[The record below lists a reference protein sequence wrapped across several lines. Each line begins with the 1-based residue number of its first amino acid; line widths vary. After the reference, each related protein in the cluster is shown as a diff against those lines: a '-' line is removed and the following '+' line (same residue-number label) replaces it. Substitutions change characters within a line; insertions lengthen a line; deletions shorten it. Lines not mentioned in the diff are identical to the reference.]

1 MLSDTPIEQR
11 DAEAIDAY
19 SHLVIR
25 VAAELKPSVVSL
37 AVRRH
42 SSARS
47 RRLGSGS
54 GVILTPD
61 GYILTSAHVIGE
73 GEGITVGLSD
83 GRELEAAVIGRD
95 PLSDLAVIR
104 SEGDDLPAATLGDAD
119 TLRVGQ
125 LVIALGNPMGLAGS
139 VTAGVVSA
147 LGRSL
152 TTRAGAHG
160 RLVENVIQT
169 DASLN
174 PGNSGGALADSRG
187 RVVGINTA
195 LAGYGLGL
203 AVPIDSASRRIVSSL
218 LHDGMV
224 RRAYLGIAGLRR
236 ALTPRVV
243 EEIGTDGGLFV
254 TEVVPGSPAET
265 AGVRRE
271 DVIVAVNGTAI
282 SDAGSLQRLM
292 IAEAIDHFMIL
303 RIVRDGRPRTIT
315 AIPQELVTAD
325 GGG

>member
-1 MLSDTPIEQR
+1 MGDIQVEPD
-11 DAEAIDAY
+11 DAEALDAY
-19 SHLVIR
+19 SRVVMR

-42 SSARS
+42 SSLGS
-47 RRLGSGS
+47 RRLGTGS

-61 GYILTSAHVIGE
+61 GYVLTSAHVIGD

-104 SEGDDLPAATLGDAD
+104 SEGDDLPAATLGDAG
-119 TLRVGQ
+119 TLQVGQ

-195 LAGYGLGL
+195 LAGHGLGL
-203 AVPIDSASRRIVSSL
+203 AVPIDAASRRIVSSL
-218 LHDGMV
+218 VHDGMV

-236 ALTPRVV
+236 ALTPRIV
-243 EEIGTDGGLFV
+243 EEIGTDSGLFV
-254 TEVVPGSPAET
+254 ADVVPGGPAET
-265 AGVRRE
+265 AGVRRG
-271 DVIVAVNGTAI
+271 DVIVAVNGSAV
-282 SDAGSLQRLM
+282 SDAGSLQQLM
-292 IAEAIDHFMIL
+292 IADAIDRFMIL
-303 RIVRDGRPRTIT
+303 RLVRDGRPRTVT
-315 AIPQELVTAD
+315 AIPQELVTAN